1 VQIANPAAV
10 NDPDDERELFVAT
23 WCAHPNLILDERILA
38 ILELE
43 EEHDDGPS
51 LYLQQWEIIYSEVS
65 AL

>member
-38 ILELE
+38 ILEPE
-43 EEHDDGPS
+43 EEHDGGPS
-51 LYLQQWEIIYSEVS
+51 LYLRQWEIIYSEVS